1 MKRISAD
8 AGAGVIIVVASFV
21 GLWLLGR
28 LLGIE
33 AWLVQEQ
40 CGVRSTATT
49 VDLLREYFD
58 CEDRIELRYS
68 LKLNVAVVL
77 LSGLVAHLWMRREAR
92 RESAR
97 DEAADR
103 EIERIRSKPD

>member
-1 MKRISAD
+1 MQRTSPGAD
-8 AGAGVIIVVASFV
+8 AGIIIAVATLV

-40 CGVRSTATT
+40 CGVRSASMTIDA
-49 VDLLREYFD
+49 LLEHLH
-58 CEDRIELRYS
+58 CEDRVGFRYNAA
-68 LKLNVAVVL
+68 LIVVVTMLSHL
-77 LSGLVAHLWMRREAR
+77 LSHLWMRREAA
-92 RESAR
+92 REKTR
-97 DEAADR
+97 NDNLDR